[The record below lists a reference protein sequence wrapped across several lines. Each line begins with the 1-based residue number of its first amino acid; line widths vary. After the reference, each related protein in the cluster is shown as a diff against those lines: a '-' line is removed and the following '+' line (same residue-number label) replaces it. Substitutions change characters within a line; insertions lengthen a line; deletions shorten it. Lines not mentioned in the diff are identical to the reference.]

1 MGTELRHLMA
11 SAVEAARL
19 HAGVSFIDLSEQ
31 AGIAPSTLADLLEER
46 ADFTME
52 DGADRVGP
60 GRPRHAAASLRALSC
75 RPPAPRTG
83 VAR

>member
-52 DGADRVGP
+52 DVAQI
-60 GRPRHAAASLRALSC
+60 ASVLGVPVTRLLPC
-75 RPPAPRTG
+75 AP
-83 VAR
+83 

>member
-19 HAGVSFIDLSEQ
+19 HAGVSFVELSEQ
-31 AGIAPSTLADLLEER
+31 TGIAPAALADLLEER

-52 DGADRVGP
+52 DVAGI
-60 GRPRHAAASLRALSC
+60 AAVLDVPVTRLLPC
-75 RPPAPRTG
+75 AP
-83 VAR
+83 

>member
-19 HAGVSFIDLSEQ
+19 HAGVSFIELSEQ
-31 AGIAPSTLADLLEER
+31 TGIAPAALGDLLEER

-52 DGADRVGP
+52 DVAGI
-60 GRPRHAAASLRALSC
+60 AAALGVPVTRLLPC
-75 RPPAPRTG
+75 AP
-83 VAR
+83 

>member
-19 HAGVSFIDLSEQ
+19 HAGVSFIELPEQ
-31 AGIAPSTLADLLEER
+31 TGIAPAALAALLEER

-52 DGADRVGP
+52 DVAGI
-60 GRPRHAAASLRALSC
+60 AAVLDVPVTRLLPC
-75 RPPAPRTG
+75 AP
-83 VAR
+83 

>member
-19 HAGVSFIDLSEQ
+19 HAGVSFMDLSEQ
-31 AGIAPSTLADLLEER
+31 AGIAPPALADLLEER

-52 DGADRVGP
+52 DVAEIAMVLGVPVTRLLP
-60 GRPRHAAASLRALSC
+60 C
-75 RPPAPRTG
+75 AP
-83 VAR
+83 